1 MHGAARSTAAR
12 YSLLLAALQVCGAR
26 GGGDGAAQ
34 GVFLAFAAGQAFMLA
49 CESSRQRN
57 VCILLIRTF
66 AAKGMG
72 HVLVGPSDSVS

>member
-1 MHGAARSTAAR
+1 M
-12 YSLLLAALQVCGAR
+12 YSCRVVQVCGAR

-57 VCILLIRTF
+57 MCIMLIRTL
-66 AAKGMG
+66 AEGTGHYLKG
-72 HVLVGPSDSVS
+72 PP